1 MPGELWASG
10 DSVSESILP
19 VKWKSGTQGKERSEG
34 RIRECH
40 ARKTLRKPVNRDFGA
55 SGVPD
60 KSGKPVSRTLR
71 QVDDRVFSS

>member
-1 MPGELWASG
+1 MIFDECPRGASKDADAGRTIFLERASG

-40 ARKTLRKPVNRDFGA
+40 ARKTLSKTRQ
-55 SGVPD
+55 
-60 KSGKPVSRTLR
+60 SRFWSKR
-71 QVDDRVFSS
+71 SA